1 MIHKLNQNNMLIF
14 TFLEI
19 YQTNAIYSTNI
30 LLIYF
35 TQQYNRS
42 FRLMV
47 FHFLIYTILFNT
59 DKFINYHT
67 DTE

>member
-19 YQTNAIYSTNI
+19 YETNAIYSTNI

-35 TQQYNRS
+35 TQQYRS

-47 FHFLIYTILFNT
+47 FHFLIYTLLFYT